1 MNMESI
7 TDQWAALPSLEKIL
21 WVIALIASL
30 LFVIQTLMT
39 FAMGDGELDGD
50 ADADIS
56 GDEGAGHQMFTLK
69 NLVAFFTLFGWT
81 GLGCLQAGL
90 HPMLA
95 LVLASVAGVAMVALM
110 MFLLARISQ
119 LKHSGTLDLKNAI
132 GLTGRVYLTIPA
144 ARASIGKVHLRVQG
158 GVKELD
164 ALTDLP
170 EPIAT
175 GAMVKVLQVID
186 ERILLVTTPTES

>member
-1 MNMESI
+1 MESI
-7 TDQWAALPSLEKIL
+7 TDQWNDLPSLEKIL
-21 WVIALIASL
+21 WAIALIASL

-50 ADADIS
+50 ADADIA

-81 GLGCLQAGL
+81 GLGCLQAGMQPL
-90 HPMLA
+90 LA

-110 MFLLARISQ
+110 MFLLARITQ

-144 ARASIGKVHLRVQG
+144 ARAGIGKVHLRVQG

-164 ALTDLP
+164 ALTDLAA
-170 EPIAT
+170 PIAT
-175 GAMVKVLQVID
+175 GAMVRVVAVID
-186 ERILLVTTPTES
+186 ERILLVSTHSDT